1 MKIVNDIQ
9 RFNKAMQAFDN
20 LDIKPYT
27 ITIRTI
33 ESFIKDREGKQC
45 FDVALYEGHGTTL
58 GNCIWCDIE
67 LETMED
73 VIIAVGEYIMENIK
87 YE

>member
-1 MKIVNDIQ
+1 MIDNRIQ
-9 RFNKAMQAFDN
+9 RFNKAMQAIDN
-20 LDIKPYT
+20 LGIEPYT

-45 FDVALYEGHGTTL
+45 FDVALYKGHSTII
-58 GNCIWCDIE
+58 GNCIWCEIE

-87 YE
+87 HE